1 MVEEIFAKKQDE
13 ENKKLEAEAAKEKE
27 KSGAGIS
34 KIEEALLKREQGL
47 EKQGAIDASLA
58 AILGGLTTASVRG
71 KDTAEALK
79 EGVQTGVGSYMASGK
94 QRAAGE
100 NAILSGRLGLEKMR
114 GLQDIRQS
122 QMAQNL
128 EGKIGSQ
135 IGARE
140 KQLEQFAY
148 NMIAG
153 KNSMVMDSP
162 EALAAVNKEAQRLKS
177 QDPFLG
183 KLYKQYGLPPI
194 QSIAAGP
201 SLVSK
206 AEDRL
211 KNRGY

>member
-1 MVEEIFAKKQDE
+1 M
-13 ENKKLEAEAAKEKE
+13 
-27 KSGAGIS
+27 
-34 KIEEALLKREQGL
+34 LLKREQGL
-47 EKQGAIDASLA
+47 EKQGKIDASLA
-58 AILGGLTTASVRG
+58 AILGGLATYGG
-71 KDTAEALK
+71 KSANAAENIK
-79 EGVQTGVGSYMASGK
+79 EGAQAGVGYYAGAAK

-153 KNSMVMDSP
+153 NNKMVMDSP

-194 QSIAAGP
+194 QSAGAPATMSKEQLIARA
-201 SLVSK
+201 K
-206 AEDRL
+206 AEKERL
-211 KNRGY
+211 GIN